1 MYPTLLSPM
10 TVGKLQLKNKI
21 MLAPVYVG
29 QANTDGT
36 VSPETVAHYE
46 KIAASGT
53 ALLVVEATSVAPSS
67 DATPYGLRI
76 YDDRYLDGLSRLAQA
91 IKAHNAL
98 ACLQLLHAGRYAR
111 VPAPLS
117 ASAVP
122 FHPAPE
128 VTVTPKEMTVGEIKD
143 VVDSFAKAALRARKA
158 GFDGVELHGGTG
170 YLIVQFLSPLT
181 NTRTDQYGGSLEN
194 RMRFPLE
201 VLRAVKEATGTD
213 FPVGIKFLADDFL
226 PGGFSFAEAKV
237 FAKRLEE
244 AGIAYLSVSAGVYD
258 SYFLPEVMEKLQEQG
273 SLAPLCREL
282 KTCVSVPVFCGNRIS
297 TPALAEAIL
306 ARHDADGV
314 ALGRPLLRDPEYAQK
329 AIEGRADAIV
339 ECISC
344 FGCMQLVVKDKRVRC
359 VQNKPK

>member
-1 MYPTLLSPM
+1 M
-10 TVGKLQLKNKI
+10 TVGTLHLKNKI

-29 QANTDGT
+29 QANTNGT
-36 VSPETVAHYE
+36 VSPETISHYE

-53 ALLVVEATSVAPSS
+53 AFLVVEATSVAPSS
-67 DATPYGLRI
+67 DATPFGLRI

-98 ACLQLLHAGRYAR
+98 ACLQLFHAGRYTR
-111 VPAPLS
+111 VLAPLS

-128 VTVTPKEMTVGEIKD
+128 VTVTPKEMTVREIKD
-143 VVDSFAKAALRARKA
+143 VVDSFAKAAQRARKA
-158 GFDGVELHGGTG
+158 GFDCVELHGSTG

-181 NTRTDQYGGSLEN
+181 NIRTDQYGGSLEN

-201 VLRAVKEATGTD
+201 VLRAVKDASGED

-226 PGGFSFAEAKV
+226 PGGFSFTEAKI
-237 FAKRLEE
+237 FARRLEE

-258 SYFLPEVMEKLQEQG
+258 SYFLPEVMAKLHEQG
-273 SLAPLCREL
+273 GLAPICSDL
-282 KTCVSVPVFCGNRIS
+282 KNEVNTPVFCGNRIS
-297 TPALAEAIL
+297 TPELAEALL

-314 ALGRPLLRDPEYAQK
+314 ALGRPLLRDPEYVLK
-329 AIEGRADAIV
+329 ALEGRADAIV
-339 ECISC
+339 KCISC
-344 FGCMQLVVKDKRVRC
+344 HGCMQLVMKDKRVHC
-359 VQNKPK
+359 VQNKAK